1 LDGTAADDVLDAA
14 TRELNCLCPDAVA
27 AARRLHVWT
36 SWRMQGLAYWDAM
49 VFLLSRKKKNEEN
62 GGRGAARGA
71 RLSMGAHNLIDSR
84 PFIFRLP
91 ALLLLACQL
100 KVILYLQYALTEEN
114 GGCYSSTSRQVE
126 KYYQVSRDTT
136 TKRLIHYDTMPE
148 DKVYDEL
155 VGFLGADRADLQKAA
170 VEATLGVNDP
180 DGLANLIKA
189 GAIEPLC
196 RLSSRPGE
204 IGNDALSALVKLSST
219 GPSADQACEDLV
231 NCGATNRMTEIALT
245 SPPAATDGEALEAWR
260 KRINFA
266 LAVLAN
272 VTRTE
277 RGAVEF
283 CGKSMP
289 NEAIVK
295 ASEDDNVES
304 KLKPAKPTLTLLL
317 SRFLLPTLIKKAPN
331 GEEGDENAA
340 SSNDQNAHLEEDE
353 NAAAKSDDPFQHMAA
368 VLMNATQVEQGR
380 KFVMKLQHKKKDVP
394 PTSVLQLILP
404 QLRSPNKIRRRG
416 IAGAVKNCCFDKDSS
431 YWLLNEV
438 DIVKQLLYP
447 LAGPEELDPDDKIGL
462 DPDLWLEGPDK
473 VREPDE
479 VTRQCLVEAIL
490 LLLASG
496 RRSRESIRQQKTYV
510 ILKMADMVE
519 ESERVSESISECVQY
534 LRRDEEGCEEGTS
547 DRQVEE
553 ATRGRSRGE
562 LLALPA
568 PAASAAVDMR
578 PTNADD
584 FDGVD

>member
-1 LDGTAADDVLDAA
+1 
-14 TRELNCLCPDAVA
+14 
-27 AARRLHVWT
+27 
-36 SWRMQGLAYWDAM
+36 
-49 VFLLSRKKKNEEN
+49 
-62 GGRGAARGA
+62 
-71 RLSMGAHNLIDSR
+71 
-84 PFIFRLP
+84 
-91 ALLLLACQL
+91 
-100 KVILYLQYALTEEN
+100 
-114 GGCYSSTSRQVE
+114 
-126 KYYQVSRDTT
+126 
-136 TKRLIHYDTMPE
+136 MPE
-148 DKVYDEL
+148 DTVYDEL
-155 VGFLGADRADLQKAA
+155 VGFLGASRADLQRAA
-170 VEATLGVNDP
+170 VEATLGVHDH
-180 DGLANLIKA
+180 DGLTNLIKA

-196 RLSSRPGE
+196 RLSSRPGD

-219 GPSADQACEDLV
+219 GPSADQACDDLV

-245 SPPAATDGEALEAWR
+245 SPPAATDVEASDAWR

-266 LAVLAN
+266 LAILAN

-295 ASEDDNVES
+295 DGDQDNVES
-304 KLKPAKPTLTLLL
+304 QLKPAKPTLTLLL
-317 SRFLLPTLIKKAPN
+317 SRFLLPTLIKKTNADD
-331 GEEGDENAA
+331 EEGE
-340 SSNDQNAHLEEDE
+340 SSKDDNKNAHLEEDE
-353 NAAAKSDDPFQHMAA
+353 NAASKSDDPYQHMAA

-416 IAGAVKNCCFDKDSS
+416 ISGAVKNCCFDKDSS

-496 RRSRESIRQQKTYV
+496 RKSRDFIRNQKTYV

-519 ESERVSESISECVQY
+519 ESVRVSESINECVQY

-553 ATRGRSRGE
+553 AIRGKAQGK

-578 PTNADD
+578 PTNDED

>member
-1 LDGTAADDVLDAA
+1 
-14 TRELNCLCPDAVA
+14 
-27 AARRLHVWT
+27 
-36 SWRMQGLAYWDAM
+36 
-49 VFLLSRKKKNEEN
+49 
-62 GGRGAARGA
+62 
-71 RLSMGAHNLIDSR
+71 
-84 PFIFRLP
+84 
-91 ALLLLACQL
+91 
-100 KVILYLQYALTEEN
+100 
-114 GGCYSSTSRQVE
+114 
-126 KYYQVSRDTT
+126 
-136 TKRLIHYDTMPE
+136 MPE
-148 DKVYDEL
+148 DTVYDEL
-155 VGFLGADRADLQKAA
+155 VGFLGASRADLQKAA
-170 VEATLGVNDP
+170 VEATLGVNDH
-180 DGLANLIKA
+180 DGLTNLIKA

-196 RLSSRPGE
+196 KLSSRPGD

-219 GPSADQACEDLV
+219 GPSADQACDDLV

-245 SPPAATDGEALEAWR
+245 SPPAASDVEASDAWR

-295 ASEDDNVES
+295 DEDNVES

-317 SRFLLPTLIKKAPN
+317 SRFLLPTLIKRTNADDG
-331 GEEGDENAA
+331 GENSKDGDYKNAHGEGDENAA
-340 SSNDQNAHLEEDE
+340 S
-353 NAAAKSDDPFQHMAA
+353 KSDDPYQHMAA

-416 IAGAVKNCCFDKDSS
+416 ISGAVKNCCFDKDSS

-447 LAGPEELDPDDKIGL
+447 LAGPEELDSDDKIGL

-479 VTRQCLVEAIL
+479 MTRQCLVEAIL

-496 RRSRESIRQQKTYV
+496 RRSREFIRNQKTYV

-519 ESERVSESISECVQY
+519 ESVRVSEGINECVQY

-553 ATRGRSRGE
+553 AILGKSQGK

-578 PTNADD
+578 PTNDDD